1 MQKGLNRTYLI
12 TDGKRFRRVV
22 NVEHRDIVNLPDG
35 RITSQQIKELNPGSS
50 FIVNKKRYYIFSC
63 SIYDYIMYGLER
75 KTQIVYPKEAGYILL
90 RLDVSPGKR
99 VGEGGGGSG
108 ALTSILSRTVGKDGR
123 VYTYE
128 KEDRF
133 FKLIE
138 KNIQLSAEFDNVVLI
153 KKDMEEG
160 IDETDLDAFFV
171 DIKEPW
177 RVIESVYNALK
188 PGGNLGILAPTVNQ
202 ISRILKKLETTNFF
216 ITEVLE
222 ILLREYKLNP
232 ERIRPVD
239 RMVAHTGYLVFA
251 RKLMPEEVKIQ

>member
-1 MQKGLNRTYLI
+1 MQRGLSRTFLI

-22 NVEHRDIVNLPDG
+22 NVDQKDIINLPDG
-35 RITSQQIKELNPGSS
+35 RISSKKILELTPGSS
-50 FIVNKKRYYIFSC
+50 FIVNKKRYFIFPC

-108 ALTSILSRTVGKDGR
+108 SLTSIFSRAVGKEGQ

-133 FKLIE
+133 YRLIE
-138 KNIQLSAEFDNVVLI
+138 KNLLTSAEFDNVVLK
-153 KKDMEEG
+153 KKDMEDG
-160 IDETDLDAFFV
+160 IDERDLDAFFV
-171 DIKEPW
+171 DVKEPW
-177 RVIESVYNALK
+177 RVIERVYDALK
-188 PGGNLGILAPTVNQ
+188 PGGNLGILVPTANQ
-202 ISRILKKLETTNFF
+202 ISHLLKKLESTNFF
-216 ITEVLE
+216 TIEVLE

-232 ERIRPVD
+232 DRVRPVD
-239 RMVAHTGYLVFA
+239 RMVAHTGYLLFA
-251 RKLMPEEVKIQ
+251 RKLIPGEVKV